1 MPLPDEAPLTGPA
14 GNPPVGLVGARI
26 AVTGA
31 RGFLGGR
38 LVARLSAL
46 GLNPVSLDGD
56 VRSAETFD
64 APFDVLFHLAGA
76 VPAAFERA
84 GTVASQTN
92 IDGTSNAVAA
102 CVRHRAR
109 LIFVSTSGVYRLPAP
124 EPLSE
129 RSPVAPI
136 SGYAESKLEGEN
148 ICRNALADLPAGA
161 TILRLFN
168 PYGFG
173 QSDDLLVGYIVRRL
187 QAGDPVVIRTPDARR
202 DFVHV
207 SDVVNA
213 LVLCAAPTEG
223 LAIYNIGSGEAR
235 TVREI
240 VEQIR
245 ARLPGASEVTFENGQ
260 DPYGRVV
267 ADIERIRVELGWSPT
282 VTLDRGLDETVGRIP
297 PIG

>member
-1 MPLPDEAPLTGPA
+1 MPSSDAAPLTGPA
-14 GNPPVGLVGARI
+14 RNPPVGLVGARI

-38 LVARLSAL
+38 LVARLSGL
-46 GLNPVSLDGD
+46 GLNPVILDGD
-56 VRSAETFD
+56 VRSSETFD

-76 VPAAFERA
+76 VPAAFERVGMEA
-84 GTVASQTN
+84 LRTN
-92 IDGTSNAVAA
+92 IDGTANAVAA

-109 LIFVSTSGVYRLPAP
+109 LIFVSTSGVYQLPAP

-129 RSPVAPI
+129 QSPIAPI

-148 ICRNALADLPAGA
+148 ICRNALADLSAGV
-161 TILRLFN
+161 TIVRLFN

-187 QAGDPVVIRTPDARR
+187 HAGDPVVIRTPDARR

-213 LVLCAAPTEG
+213 LVLSGEPSEG
-223 LAIYNIGSGEAR
+223 MAIYNIGSGEAQ

-240 VEQIR
+240 VERIR
-245 ARLPGASEVTFENGQ
+245 VRLPAAGNVTFEDGE

-267 ADIERIRVELGWSPT
+267 ADIDRITDELGWFPR
-282 VTLDRGLDETVGRIP
+282 VTLDQGLDETVGRIP